1 MATYK
6 GIQGYSV
13 QSLASDPTASKAV
26 GQLWYNSASNVWKI
40 AVEATGAF
48 SAGGAL
54 NNSRGYFGG
63 AGTQSAA
70 QVAGGSPAPMNQ
82 KNETY
87 DGTTWTET
95 TALNSG
101 HSAGTMAGS
110 TNTASLCFSGGGSP
124 TKILTESWNGSTW
137 TELGDLN
144 TPRDNGPAGFG
155 TQAAAICCG
164 GDNPPLTEAESWNGS
179 SWSITGAMNG
189 GRRNFAGTGI
199 QTAGIVSGGMGPGGV
214 SSGAETYNGST
225 WTAVNNLLV
234 AARGITMFGEKDTAY
249 SCGGGTTTLN
259 EYYNGTSWT
268 EVADLATG
276 RNDSAAGGSSS
287 AGFVAGGP
295 QVGGTATEEWNDPA
309 YSIKTVTTS

>member
-6 GIQGYSV
+6 GIKGV
-13 QSLASDPTASKAV
+13 KVPSLSADPTASESEGSV
-26 GQLWYNSASNVWKI
+26 WYNTTGSALKFGSQ
-40 AVEATGAF
+40 GAAAF
-48 SAGGAL
+48 ASGPAL

-63 AGTQSAA
+63 AGTQSAGH
-70 QVAGGSPAPMNQ
+70 VAGGSPAPLDQ

-87 DGTTWTET
+87 DGTTWTEQ

-101 HSAGTMAGS
+101 HSAGTMAGA

-164 GDNPPLTEAESWNGS
+164 GDNPPLTTAESWNGS
-179 SWSITGAMNG
+179 SWSATGSLNG

-199 QTAGIVSGGMGPGGV
+199 QSAGIVSGGMGPGGV
-214 SSGAETYNGST
+214 VSLAETYNGST
-225 WTAVNNLLV
+225 WTEVNNLLV

-259 EYYNGTSWT
+259 EYYDGSSWT
-268 EVADLATG
+268 EAADLATG

-295 QVGGTATEEWNDPA
+295 QSGGTATEEWNDPA